1 METLMNKARLGVLAA
16 ALLAAG
22 VAAAGGGPGHRGPD
36 MDRMAIL
43 LDLNDSQKV
52 EVQKVLEEQRE
63 KMQTVREQH
72 RASGTR
78 PSPEDRQ
85 KMRETMRQET
95 VTKLQEVLTPEQIK
109 KFEALTDR
117 PMHHRDGMRDR
128 KDD

>member
-1 METLMNKARLGVLAA
+1 MNKARFSLLAT

-22 VAAAGGGPGHRGPD
+22 VAAAGGGPGQHGPD
-36 MDRMAIL
+36 MERMAIL
-43 LDLNDSQKV
+43 LDLNDSQKA
-52 EVQKVLEEQRE
+52 EVQKVLEEQRA

-85 KMRETMRQET
+85 TMRETMRQET
-95 VTKLQEVLTPEQIK
+95 VTKLQGVLTPEQIK

-117 PMHHRDGMRDR
+117 PPRYMHKQDR